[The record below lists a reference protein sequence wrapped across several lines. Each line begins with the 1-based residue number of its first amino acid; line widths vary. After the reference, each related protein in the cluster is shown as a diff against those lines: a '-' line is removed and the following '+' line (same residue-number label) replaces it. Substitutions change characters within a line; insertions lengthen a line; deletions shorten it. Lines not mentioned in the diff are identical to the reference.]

1 MIIIHFSPAKLFLLT
16 VGIAHMIM
24 KYRKFALVIC
34 VPHVLNIMIN
44 GSYTS
49 PDMNSECI
57 FKNNLPI
64 LPEWLYQN
72 IIKMGEWK
80 QTFICPCHH
89 CTKQSYQ
96 TGQQR
101 STSSKYFWDSMLGL
115 YHISMCN
122 VLFRYMP
129 SKMSPCF
136 TQKVA
141 LVAVERLFP

>member
-1 MIIIHFSPAKLFLLT
+1 MIVVMIIIHFSPAKLFLLT

-64 LPEWLYQN
+64 LPEWLHQN
-72 IIKMGEWK
+72 ASKWVNGNKLLFVLVITAQNKAIKLVSKEVRA
-80 QTFICPCHH
+80 
-89 CTKQSYQ
+89 
-96 TGQQR
+96 R
-101 STSSKYFWDSMLGL
+101 STSGILCSAF
-115 YHISMCN
+115 ITFQCAMCFF
-122 VLFRYMP
+122 VICHLR
-129 SKMSPCF
+129 
-136 TQKVA
+136 
-141 LVAVERLFP
+141 